1 MARID
6 QSEDWRDRHAPT
18 LSAFESLA
26 AEAYSHLPEEFRALT
41 GNLIIEIEDFPDDDV
56 F

>member
-18 LSAFESLA
+18 ISSFESLA
-26 AEAYSHLPEEFRALT
+26 T
-41 GNLIIEIEDFPDDDV
+41 GCFDDIPPQEN
-56 F
+56 